1 MKGENKRY
9 INFVRKE
16 IQNELDIFQSF
27 FQLQFLKKK
36 LCIKTGIRFIFAF
49 VIMKSF

>member
-1 MKGENKRY
+1 MKRENKRY

-27 FQLQFLKKK
+27 FFNSN
-36 LCIKTGIRFIFAF
+36 F
-49 VIMKSF
+49 

>member
-1 MKGENKRY
+1 MKRENKRY

-27 FQLQFLKKK
+27 FSTPIFEKKVVYK
-36 LCIKTGIRFIFAF
+36 AGDKIYI
-49 VIMKSF
+49 